1 MLLSKGFYHS
11 SIERN
16 ISQTGGNWVLLHD
29 EKGGICVLNPFQAGD
44 SGAEVRV
51 EAAHY
56 SQNSRLPTCSLFSM
70 KNVLRWWEVLG
81 KAVCRPVVK
90 VTQQACKNGGTTS
103 LWFGV
108 AACLGHLLRRHQKD
122 LLQQQKYRSRCGS
135 SLFCS
140 RAKQFS
146 PCLCRKASDV
156 HVQLGDV
163 PEPKSC
169 FNMFQG
175 EYSIRDPTSAL
186 LCLAF
191 AWMNM
196 NEHAAF

>member
-1 MLLSKGFYHS
+1 MK
-11 SIERN
+11 I
-16 ISQTGGNWVLLHD
+16 
-29 EKGGICVLNPFQAGD
+29 
-44 SGAEVRV
+44 
-51 EAAHY
+51 
-56 SQNSRLPTCSLFSM
+56 M
-70 KNVLRWWEVLG
+70 KNDEECIEMMGSSG

-103 LWFGV
+103 LWFGL

-122 LLQQQKYRSRCGS
+122 LLQQRKYRSRCGS

-140 RAKQFS
+140 RAKQSS

-156 HVQLGDV
+156 HVELGDV

-169 FNMFQG
+169 FDMFQG
-175 EYSIRDPTSAL
+175 EYISRDPTSAL

-191 AWMNM
+191 AGMNM

>member
-1 MLLSKGFYHS
+1 MNEHEWTCCFLRASTTAPLKEPSAKQAG
-11 SIERN
+11 IEFCFM
-16 ISQTGGNWVLLHD
+16 TK
-29 EKGGICVLNPFQAGD
+29 KGGICVLNPFQAGD

-56 SQNSRLPTCSLFSM
+56 SQNSRLPACSLFSM

-122 LLQQQKYRSRCGS
+122 LLQQRKYRSRCGS
-135 SLFCS
+135 SWFCS

-156 HVQLGDV
+156 HVELGDV

-175 EYSIRDPTSAL
+175 EYTIL
-186 LCLAF
+186 Y
-191 AWMNM
+191 
-196 NEHAAF
+196 H

>member
-16 ISQTGGNWVLLHD
+16 ISQTGGNWVLLHE
-29 EKGGICVLNPFQAGD
+29 EKGGFAFSIHFRLVIVALK
-44 SGAEVRV
+44 SGSKQRIILRAPGCLLV
-51 EAAHY
+51 HFFLW
-56 SQNSRLPTCSLFSM
+56 RLWRMM

-103 LWFGV
+103 LWFGL

-122 LLQQQKYRSRCGS
+122 LLQQRKYRSRCGS

-169 FNMFQG
+169 F
-175 EYSIRDPTSAL
+175 
-186 LCLAF
+186 
-191 AWMNM
+191 
-196 NEHAAF
+196 